1 MPIRNYG
8 VEVRYRQRIYRDW
21 LFVEGRTSL
30 TWPKRD
36 PEEDRKINPGLGLGF
51 EMYFGPMPKE
61 QMR

>member
-8 VEVRYRQRIYRDW
+8 VEVRYRQQIFREW

-30 TWPKRD
+30 TWPRETLD
-36 PEEDRKINPGLGLGF
+36 EERKINPGVGLGF
-51 EMYFGPMPKE
+51 EMYFGPMPDN